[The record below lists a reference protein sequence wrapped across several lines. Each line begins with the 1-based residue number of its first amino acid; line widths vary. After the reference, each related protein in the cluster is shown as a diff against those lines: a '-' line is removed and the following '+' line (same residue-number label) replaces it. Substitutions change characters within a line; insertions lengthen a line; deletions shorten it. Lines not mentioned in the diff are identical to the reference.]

1 MQGQGGGAGEGEREG
16 RRREEGE
23 SCTVLQALTVEH
35 LATVLPITC
44 VQTIGVLHMHE
55 VHSVHNMSHTHLQY
69 IVLYTISHIICML
82 CNMNN
87 HKICNIH
94 SILTIQ
100 YI

>member
-1 MQGQGGGAGEGEREG
+1 MCVHALACVGTGGGGTGEGEREG

-23 SCTVLQALTVEH
+23 SCTVLQALNVEH

-55 VHSVHNMSHTHLQY
+55 VRTFSTQY
-69 IVLYTISHIICML
+69 EPYPLAVYVLYTISHIICML

-87 HKICNIH
+87 HKN
-94 SILTIQ
+94 L
-100 YI
+100 